1 MNPDDKT
8 KKASLNSITSM
19 FRIFVVEDDAGLNKL
34 ICRRL
39 KREKFQ
45 TSSALSGDEA
55 LKIMNGDTDEILLLD
70 YRLTDMTAANL
81 VDLYRKRFQRTPHFI
96 VMTGFGDEKTAVEL
110 MKSGALDYLVKEAN
124 FLDIFTTR
132 VIKACKELYQQE
144 KLRQTESKLQKAT
157 QILFETGKIART
169 GGWELEEGQNNI
181 FLTEA
186 SQEILANEGL
196 FSISTESF
204 LSYFPKND
212 KVEISTGI
220 DQALTN
226 NLAFDIESPLQN
238 QNGQN
243 LWVRLIGK
251 PQISEGKRL
260 RILGIIQDI
269 TSHKE
274 VELELLASNQQLDAS
289 QQQLKASFLQLKI
302 QEEQFKA
309 IFDGI
314 DDLIYISDPETY
326 ELIHVNDTAKEFW
339 GQDIVGQKCYAALH
353 GRNRI
358 CAFCKNDIIF
368 KQPGETHIW
377 EFKNEKS
384 KRWYRCADKAIE
396 WPDGRLVHFQIASDI
411 TQLIEAEDELISK
424 NEQLIKNESAL
435 RTLNSKLQ
443 AGEQQL
449 IAANQ
454 QLKADEEELI
464 RSNQKLQQQEQL
476 LRFSISQ
483 NPMPIIVA
491 SAPDVEIIYFNDA
504 ACDLMAKPMENLHE
518 MTLEQQREF
527 WPTFHP
533 DGRPYD
539 INELPLTKAIKEGIV
554 STNEEIIVRHADRDI
569 WISANAAP
577 LHDDAG
583 KIIAGIV
590 SFPDI
595 TQQKRSERQ
604 LYEALAKARESD
616 RLKSAFLANM
626 SHEIRTPMNGI
637 LGFLSLLNNPKLSD
651 KKRQEF
657 NHVIEKSSERLL
669 NTINDLIDISKI
681 EAGQVH
687 MSHDEVHVNSLL
699 NEILAFFTPEAEK
712 KDIDIC
718 LKPGLPTDRS
728 CIFSDHDKLYAI
740 ISNLMKNALKFTN
753 EGSITLSYI
762 PRTID
767 SESFLEFTI
776 ADTGIGIPPH
786 RQKAIFNR
794 FEQADIEDTQVFE
807 GSGLGLSIAKA
818 YIELLGGNI
827 SVKSA
832 VNEGSSFTFTIPFI
846 TLNDS
851 SAGECPKTKK
861 KEVSADKSSLNIKV
875 LLAEDDD
882 ICLSYLLTILE
893 EISSD
898 IIVAKDGKEA
908 VEKARK
914 NPDIDIILMDIKLPE
929 MNGYKATQ
937 EIRKFNKDVIIIA
950 QTAYALLGD
959 KEKALQ
965 AGCNDYIS
973 KPIEK
978 HEFIELLYQKS
989 GKSKRK
995 NNL

>member
-1 MNPDDKT
+1 
-8 KKASLNSITSM
+8 M

-34 ICRRL
+34 ICKRL
-39 KREKFQ
+39 QRENFQ

-55 LKIMNGDTDEILLLD
+55 MKILKGDTDEILLLD
-70 YRLTDMTAANL
+70 YQLTDMTAANL

-96 VMTGFGDEKTAVEL
+96 VMTGFGDEKTAVQL
-110 MKSGALDYLVKEAN
+110 MKSGAMDYLVKEAN

-132 VIKACKELYQQE
+132 VIKACNELYQQE
-144 KLRQTESKLQKAT
+144 KLRQTECKLQKAT

-169 GGWELEEGQNNI
+169 GGWELEGGQNSI

-186 SQEILANEGL
+186 SQEILAVEGL
-196 FSISTESF
+196 FRISIESF
-204 LSYFPKND
+204 LNFFPESAKG
-212 KVEISTGI
+212 EISTGI
-220 DQALTN
+220 DQAFIS
-226 NLAFDIESPLQN
+226 NLVFDIESQVQN
-238 QNGQN
+238 QNGQD
-243 LWVRLIGK
+243 LWIRLIGK
-251 PQISEGKRL
+251 PQLSEGKCL

-289 QQQLKASFLQLKI
+289 EQQLRASFQQLKT

-314 DDLIYISDPETY
+314 DDRIYISDPETY
-326 ELIHVNDTAKEFW
+326 ELIHINDTAKEFW
-339 GQDIVGQKCYAALH
+339 GKDIIGQKCFAALH
-353 GRNRI
+353 GKNKA
-358 CAFCKNDIIF
+358 CSFCKNDAIF
-368 KQPGETHIW
+368 KKPGETHIW
-377 EFKNEKS
+377 EFKNKKS
-384 KRWYRCADKAIE
+384 ERWYRCADKAIE
-396 WPDGRLVHFQIASDI
+396 WPDGRMVHFQLASDI
-411 TQLIEAEDELISK
+411 TKLIEAENGLISK
-424 NEQLIKNESAL
+424 NKQLIKNESAL

-443 AGEQQL
+443 VSEQQL

-454 QLKADEEELI
+454 QLKADEDELI

-533 DGRPYD
+533 EGRAYD
-539 INELPLTKAIKEGIV
+539 ISELPLTKAIKEGVV
-554 STNEEIIVRHADRDI
+554 STNEEIIVRHPDRDI

-577 LHDDAG
+577 LHDDKG
-583 KIIAGIV
+583 NIIAGIV

-657 NHVIEKSSERLL
+657 NQVIKKSSERLL

-699 NEILAFFTPEAEK
+699 NEILAFFKPEAEK

-718 LKPGLPTDRS
+718 LEPGLPADRS
-728 CIFSDHDKLYAI
+728 CIFSDYDKLYAI

-762 PRTID
+762 PRMINSD
-767 SESFLEFTI
+767 FFLEFSV
-776 ADTGIGIPPH
+776 ADTGIGIPPD

-827 SVKSA
+827 SVKSE

-846 TLNDS
+846 TLKDS
-851 SAGECPKTKK
+851 TAGECHKTKK

-898 IIVAKDGKEA
+898 IIVAKDGKKA

-937 EIRKFNKDVIIIA
+937 EIREFNQDVIIIA

-989 GKSKRK
+989 GKSENKE
-995 NNL
+995 